1 MGDLNLNSLLY
12 YETNEAVK
20 NFFNLAIRNG
30 LMPQINSATRRI
42 TRETAT
48 ATAQTKSFSENDI
61 FSGVLKADISDLLP
75 IYHFKI

>member
-48 ATAQTKSFSENDI
+48 ATAQTKSYSENDI
-61 FSGVLKADISDLLP
+61 FSEVLKADISDLLP